1 MGTPDSAFVEWFG
14 MSRASLVD
22 CLRRLAD
29 DLEDV
34 EQSLERQAP
43 RAAMNSWTLGKRS
56 VPCLIG
62 RPLGHPVIS
71 DGKPACSS
79 ELFYL
84 DPERGI
90 ARTMSRWYRLGTRVD
105 PDYWSERLAGRP

>member
-1 MGTPDSAFVEWFG
+1 MKTGDSLFQAWFG
-14 MSRASLVD
+14 RSRPSFAAHLRQLASDLDNVD
-22 CLRRLAD
+22 EC
-29 DLEDV
+29 
-34 EQSLERQAP
+34 
-43 RAAMNSWTLGKRS
+43 AAGLTPEVAINSWALTKRA

-62 RPLGHPVIS
+62 LTVGHPGIK
-71 DGKPACSS
+71 DGRPACSS

-105 PDYWSERLAGRP
+105 PEFWTARLTR

>member
-1 MGTPDSAFVEWFG
+1 MQSEDLVFQAWFG
-14 MSRASLVD
+14 VSRSSLVQK
-22 CLRRLAD
+22 LRCLAD
-29 DLEDV
+29 DLENV
-34 EQSLERQAP
+34 
-43 RAAMNSWTLGKRS
+43 GKCNDPLVRPVAINTWALAQRS

-62 RPLGHPVIS
+62 RTLGHPSIG
-71 DGKPACSS
+71 DGRPALSS

-105 PDYWSERLAGRP
+105 PDYWSEDLAGRS